1 MRLRVRLLFALPLAL
16 AAAAGWPQQPGGSPR
31 SLVVTVRDDP
41 PAPIESAPAT
51 TETNPRVGSVTLS
64 TGRPLSPGSYGNAQ
78 VLSTQPGER
87 SATILEGEPFRIS
100 MPAPQSLWVG
110 IHGRGASPKGAAPAA
125 AAGGQASVR
134 TDATGVVHFDAISD
148 FTARIRLAGT
158 TVAVELQPLAP
169 GRIDGGADLK
179 SGHATVYG
187 RIGQWIELG
196 ESGTDLRSPAP
207 GGSDA
212 PRAGLWIKVESAVAG
227 H

>member
-16 AAAAGWPQQPGGSPR
+16 AAAAGWPQQPGGPPR

-41 PAPIESAPAT
+41 PAPIESAPAM
-51 TETNPRVGSVTLS
+51 TETTPRLGSVTLS

-78 VLSTQPGER
+78 VLSTQPGQR

-100 MPAPQSLWVG
+100 MRAPQSLWVG
-110 IHGRGASPKGAAPAA
+110 IHGRGASPKGAAPGA
-125 AAGGQASVR
+125 AAGGQASAR

-148 FTARIRLAGT
+148 FTARIRLAGA
-158 TVAVELQPLAP
+158 TVAVELQPLAA
-169 GRIDGGADLK
+169 GRIDGGADPR
-179 SGHATVYG
+179 SGHATVFG

-196 ESGTDLRSPAP
+196 ESGTDLRAPAS

-212 PRAGLWIKVESAVAG
+212 QRAGLWIKVESAVAG